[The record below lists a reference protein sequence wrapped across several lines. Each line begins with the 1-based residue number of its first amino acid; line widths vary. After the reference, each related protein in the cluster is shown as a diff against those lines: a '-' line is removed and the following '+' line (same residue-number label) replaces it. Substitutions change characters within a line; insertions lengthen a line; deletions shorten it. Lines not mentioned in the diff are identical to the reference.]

1 MAGTFITEEI
11 NASAV
16 MYSEERLNFGLETV
30 KSRRFKA
37 RTKKNATINEIY
49 LETLLS

>member
-16 MYSEERLNFGLETV
+16 MYSEQRVNFALE
-30 KSRRFKA
+30 SFKA
-37 RTKKNATINEIY
+37 RKKNNVTINEIY